1 MSSKKATPRRKSKP
15 PITMAKVSTVAKEF
29 HEKNGTIAS
38 YSFVPDDDVQEII
51 RDVEKFSIRRSKN
64 EDDKDSDETDDST
77 AVCTRSVMINTV
89 VLQHALDRPTML
101 GWISDVRQVL
111 SASPS
116 RWPRHRVKGQS
127 GLRLQNTQVRGFE
140 DRDARRWRYC

>member
-15 PITMAKVSTVAKEF
+15 PITMTKASTSTVAKEV

-77 AVCTRSVMINTV
+77 AV
-89 VLQHALDRPTML
+89 
-101 GWISDVRQVL
+101 
-111 SASPS
+111 
-116 RWPRHRVKGQS
+116 
-127 GLRLQNTQVRGFE
+127 
-140 DRDARRWRYC
+140 